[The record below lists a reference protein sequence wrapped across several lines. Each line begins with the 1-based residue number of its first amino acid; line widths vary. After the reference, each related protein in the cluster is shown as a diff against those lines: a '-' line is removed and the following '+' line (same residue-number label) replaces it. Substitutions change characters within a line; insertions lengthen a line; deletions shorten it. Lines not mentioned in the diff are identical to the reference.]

1 MLATISSWMLR
12 LPDAGGGDLIHFLV
26 GFLILCCVI
35 ACVIILVKWL
45 CGLMGVT
52 IPPPLMAVL
61 GIILFIILLLML
73 LNYSGYYR
81 F

>member
-12 LPDAGGGDLIHFLV
+12 LPDAGGGDIIHFLV
-26 GFLILCCVI
+26 GFLILVCVI
-35 ACVIILVKWL
+35 ACVIILVRWL
-45 CGLMGVT
+45 LGLMGIA
-52 IPPPLMAVL
+52 IPQPLMVVL
-61 GIILFIILLLML
+61 GIILFIVLLLML